1 MLMKK
6 LVMTLDRV
14 KGWKLMKF
22 NSALLFS
29 IFLISTLLHS
39 GCANAQ
45 QPNNAVSSP
54 QSEIKG
60 VESLGIEVVSMRQ
73 TAGGFMLDFRYRVL
87 DPEKAMP
94 LFLEEITP
102 YLIDQDSG
110 SKLPVTGS
118 TKVGSFRPT
127 SGDPREGIT
136 YFMFF
141 GNPGQLVK
149 IGTRVTVVVN
159 EHRIENIV
167 VQ

>member
-1 MLMKK
+1 MLMEKVVVN
-6 LVMTLDRV
+6 LNRV
-14 KGWKLMKF
+14 KGWRLLKF
-22 NSALLFS
+22 SSVFLLA
-29 IFLISTLLHS
+29 IFLLATLLQS
-39 GCANAQ
+39 GCVNTQ
-45 QPNNAVSSP
+45 QTSNAVSSP
-54 QSEIKG
+54 PSEING
-60 VESLGIEVVSMRQ
+60 IENLGIEVISMSP

-94 LFLEEITP
+94 LFLEEVTP

-110 SKLPVTGS
+110 STLPVTGS

-149 IGTRVTVVVN
+149 VGTKVTVVVN
-159 EHRIENIV
+159 EHRIENII

>member
-1 MLMKK
+1 
-6 LVMTLDRV
+6 MTFDRV
-14 KGWKLMKF
+14 KGWRLLKF
-22 NSALLFS
+22 NYVLLLVT
-29 IFLISTLLHS
+29 FLIATLLQS
-39 GCANAQ
+39 GCANPQ
-45 QPNNAVSSP
+45 QPGNSVPSP
-54 QSEIKG
+54 PSEING
-60 VESLGIEVVSMRQ
+60 IESLGIEVISMSP
-73 TAGGFMLDFRYRVL
+73 TAGGFMLDFRYRVV

-94 LFLEEITP
+94 MFLEEITP

-110 SKLPVTGS
+110 STLPVTGS

-149 IGTRVTVVVN
+149 IGTMVTVVVN

>member
-1 MLMKK
+1 
-6 LVMTLDRV
+6 
-14 KGWKLMKF
+14 
-22 NSALLFS
+22 
-29 IFLISTLLHS
+29 
-39 GCANAQ
+39 
-45 QPNNAVSSP
+45 
-54 QSEIKG
+54 
-60 VESLGIEVVSMRQ
+60 
-73 TAGGFMLDFRYRVL
+73 MLDLRYRVL
-87 DPEKAMP
+87 DPEKAMH

-149 IGTRVTVVVN
+149 VGTRVTVVVAD
-159 EHRIENIV
+159 HRLENLV